1 MKKAAALFLAL
12 LVLLLLA
19 GCGKRN
25 AVQEVS
31 EIQEVQEEPGASYGG
46 QPAAAEQSGSKAGI
60 VLKSDNSVP
69 DQEAVAVLEELDRQ
83 LGDLIRALERMDEVK
98 DEDLEY

>member
-1 MKKAAALFLAL
+1 MPL
-12 LVLLLLA
+12 
-19 GCGKRN
+19 GCGKKN
-25 AVQEVS
+25 AAQEVPGA
-31 EIQEVQEEPGASYGG
+31 QEVREEPGGSYGSR
-46 QPAAAEQSGSKAGI
+46 PAVTEESGGKTSGM
-60 VLKSDNSVP
+60 VLKSDNRVP

>member
-1 MKKAAALFLAL
+1 MKRATALLLAC
-12 LVLLLLA
+12 LVLLLPM
-19 GCGKRN
+19 GCEKKT
-25 AVQEVS
+25 AQEVPGA
-31 EIQEVQEEPGASYGG
+31 QEVREEPGGSYGSR
-46 QPAAAEQSGSKAGI
+46 PAVTEESGGKTSGM
-60 VLKSDNSVP
+60 VLKSDNRVF